1 VEAFVSRGQIQ
12 RVMGRPGRAAL
23 TRSSLLGMAS
33 SSCSYAASA
42 LARSLFRRGA
52 DFTAAMVFMSAST
65 NLVAAGG
72 RAVAG
77 RHQLRRSG
85 GLRLRRPDLAAPAG
99 DLQKALRR
107 AAGGGRRAAGG
118 GRRALW
124 LLGVFWLVMSAAGLL
139 TELLAQAAGLIR
151 RPGWAPSRP
160 ST

>member
-107 AAGGGRRAAGG
+107 AAGGGRRA
-118 GRRALW
+118 LW